1 MAPRIKIAA
10 LFTAIATAIVTALSP
25 VHAEPL
31 PLDITY
37 LDLSD
42 DMGILKEIHIN
53 IPVNNTTQSAYGGV
67 VRHYDV
73 AIAQAAVIAYR
84 FCPSRQEKGADL
96 FLTAGNQGQINMGRF
111 YISCNLAYDLVS
123 AYGLNDSLT
132 RPIRGYGGNY
142 IGNMPSLN
150 LNTDAKAQQFVNF
163 SSNFKPVE
171 R

>member
-1 MAPRIKIAA
+1 MTSVIKMAT
-10 LFTAIATAIVTALSP
+10 LLTVIATATVAALTP

-31 PLDITY
+31 SLDITY

-42 DMGILKEIHIN
+42 DIGIHKEIHIN

-73 AIAQAAVIAYR
+73 AIAQAAAITYR
-84 FCPSRQEKGADL
+84 FCPSRQEKGANL

-123 AYGLNDSLT
+123 AYGLNESVT

-142 IGNMPSLN
+142 LENMPSLN
-150 LNTDAKAQQFVNF
+150 LNTDAKAQQFMNF
-163 SSNFKPVE
+163 SSNFKPVA